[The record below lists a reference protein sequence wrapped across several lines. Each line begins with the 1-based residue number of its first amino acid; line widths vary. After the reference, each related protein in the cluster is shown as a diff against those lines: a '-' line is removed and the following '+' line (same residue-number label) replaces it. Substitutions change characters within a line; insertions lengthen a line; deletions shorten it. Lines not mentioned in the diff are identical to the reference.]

1 METLLQDLRYAWR
14 SLRRQPAFAFVAVA
28 TLALGIGANA
38 AIFTVINAVL
48 LRPLAY
54 PHPERVVA
62 ITTHWRNTGVR
73 GSVSAPDFHDWHD
86 TASSFDAMSY
96 YTGGETS
103 VSIGGASDY
112 ATAIRVTPGFFA
124 VFGVPPERGRVFETT
139 DETPGSPL
147 AAVIGHEFWV
157 RRFGGDASA
166 VGSIVSF
173 GERTFTIVGVM
184 PAGFRSP
191 GETDVW
197 IPAWVQPETTSRSAH
212 NYRVV
217 GRLKE
222 GVALQQAQAEMTA
235 IASRLEAAYPAS
247 NDQKGAAVFPLQDQL
262 VGDARSTLY
271 LLLAAVA
278 LVLVIA
284 CANVANLLLA
294 RATARAN
301 EIAVRAAL
309 GAGRS
314 RLLRQLVTESL
325 VLSLIAGAVGL
336 VLARWGVAALLAIA
350 PANLP
355 RLAEVSVD
363 ARVLAFSVLVSI
375 VSSLFVA
382 VLPALQASRADLN
395 VSLRHG
401 GRGGA
406 LGGGGARLRA
416 ALVVAEMAVAVA
428 LVVGASLL
436 IRSFLALGVV
446 DLGFETDRLLVLE
459 TSVPSRDAAGAQRAT
474 AFYEQLLPRLAAT
487 PGVRSVAAVRGLPA
501 ARSRF
506 GHESNGG
513 YWLEGG
519 QDPRTVGVRL
529 PQAAFTVVT
538 PDFFRTL
545 AIPLRRGRDFSA
557 RDRAETP
564 FVAIVNEALARQAFG
579 DADPVGRRIA
589 CGLDSPEFM
598 TIVGVVGNVRSR
610 DPSRPPAPELYLPF
624 LQHQRTAT
632 ALAVIART
640 AADPMSVANAF
651 ADTIRRANPNV
662 PVRATTMTQVM
673 STAVATPRFRTLL
686 VGIFAAL
693 ALVLAM
699 AGVYGVMAYA
709 VSRRTSEIGVRIAMG
724 ANRPAIL
731 RLVMGEG
738 LQLAALGIVIGCAL
752 ALALSQALRGMLFA
766 IAPTDPRVFVTVP
779 MLLLATAAAATA
791 VPALRASRVDPIQA
805 LRAE

>member
-1 METLLQDLRYAWR
+1 MDTLLQDLRYAWR
-14 SLRRQPAFAFVAVA
+14 SLRRQPAFAIVAVA

-48 LRPLAY
+48 LRPLAF

-62 ITTHWRNTGVR
+62 ITTDWRNTGVR

-86 TASSFDAMSY
+86 AASSFEAMAY

-103 VSIGGASDY
+103 VSVAGASEY
-112 ATAIRVTPGFFA
+112 ATAIRVTPGFFR
-124 VFGVPPERGRVFETT
+124 VFGVEPEAGRVFAAT
-139 DETPGSPL
+139 DETAGAPL
-147 AAVIGHEFWV
+147 AAVITHEFWV
-157 RRFGGDASA
+157 HRFGGAPA
-166 VGSIVSF
+166 ALGGTVGF
-173 GERTFTIVGVM
+173 GEQTFTVIGIM
-184 PAGFRSP
+184 PPGFRSP
-191 GETDVW
+191 DRGEVW
-197 IPAWVQPETTSRSAH
+197 VPAWTRPETPSRSAH

-217 GRLKE
+217 ARLKE
-222 GVALQQAQAEMTA
+222 GIALAQSQAEMTT
-235 IASRLEAAYPAS
+235 IAARLETAYPAS
-247 NDQKGAAVFPLQDQL
+247 NDQKGVAVTPLQDQL
-262 VGDARSTLY
+262 VGDTRSTLY

-301 EIAVRAAL
+301 EMAVRAAL
-309 GAGRS
+309 GAGRC
-314 RLLRQLVTESL
+314 RLLRQLITESL
-325 VLSLIAGAVGL
+325 VIAVAAGIVGL
-336 VLARWGVAALLAIA
+336 LLARWGVAALVAIA

-355 RLAEVSVD
+355 RLAEVHVD
-363 ARVLAFSVLVSI
+363 VRVLLFAVAASI
-375 VSSLFVA
+375 VASLLVG
-382 VLPALQASRADLN
+382 VLPALQSSRADLN
-395 VSLRHG
+395 ASLRHG
-401 GRGGA
+401 GRGGV
-406 LGGGGARLRA
+406 LGGSGGRLRS

-459 TSVPSRDAAGAQRAT
+459 TSVPARDVAGAERAT
-474 AFYEQLLPRLAAT
+474 AFYEQLLPRLAT
-487 PGVRSVAAVRGLPA
+487 MPGVRSVAAVRGLPT
-501 ARSRF
+501 ARARF

-519 QDPRTVGVRL
+519 DDPRTAGVRL
-529 PQAAFTVVT
+529 PQAVFTVAT
-538 PDFFRTL
+538 PDFFKTMG
-545 AIPLRRGRDFSA
+545 IPLRRGRDFSA
-557 RDRAETP
+557 RDRAGAP
-564 FVAIVNEALARQAFG
+564 YIAIVNDALARQAFG
-579 DADPVGRRIA
+579 DADPIGRRIA

-598 TIVGVVGNVRSR
+598 TIVGVVGDVRSR
-610 DPSRPPAPELYLPF
+610 EPSRPPAPEIYMPF

-632 ALAVIART
+632 ALAIIART
-640 AADPMSVANAF
+640 AGDPMSVANAF
-651 ADTIRRANPNV
+651 ADTIRTANPNV
-662 PVRATTMTQVM
+662 PVRATTMTQVL
-673 STAVATPRFRTLL
+673 STAVATPRFRTLI
-686 VGIFAAL
+686 VGVFAAL

-731 RLVMGEG
+731 RLVMGQG
-738 LQLAALGIVIGCAL
+738 LQLAAIGIVIGCAL

-766 IAPTDPRVFVTVP
+766 IAPTDPLVFVAVP
-779 MLLLATAAAATA
+779 ILLLATAAAATA

-805 LRAE
+805 LRSE

>member
-1 METLLQDLRYAWR
+1 
-14 SLRRQPAFAFVAVA
+14 
-28 TLALGIGANA
+28 
-38 AIFTVINAVL
+38 
-48 LRPLAY
+48 
-54 PHPERVVA
+54 
-62 ITTHWRNTGVR
+62 
-73 GSVSAPDFHDWHD
+73 
-86 TASSFDAMSY
+86 
-96 YTGGETS
+96 
-103 VSIGGASDY
+103 
-112 ATAIRVTPGFFA
+112 
-124 VFGVPPERGRVFETT
+124 
-139 DETPGSPL
+139 
-147 AAVIGHEFWV
+147 
-157 RRFGGDASA
+157 
-166 VGSIVSF
+166 
-173 GERTFTIVGVM
+173 
-184 PAGFRSP
+184 
-191 GETDVW
+191 
-197 IPAWVQPETTSRSAH
+197 
-212 NYRVV
+212 
-217 GRLKE
+217 
-222 GVALQQAQAEMTA
+222 
-235 IASRLEAAYPAS
+235 
-247 NDQKGAAVFPLQDQL
+247 
-262 VGDARSTLY
+262 
-271 LLLAAVA
+271 
-278 LVLVIA
+278 
-284 CANVANLLLA
+284 
-294 RATARAN
+294 
-301 EIAVRAAL
+301 
-309 GAGRS
+309 
-314 RLLRQLVTESL
+314 
-325 VLSLIAGAVGL
+325 
-336 VLARWGVAALLAIA
+336 
-350 PANLP
+350 
-355 RLAEVSVD
+355 
-363 ARVLAFSVLVSI
+363 
-375 VSSLFVA
+375 
-382 VLPALQASRADLN
+382 
-395 VSLRHG
+395 
-401 GRGGA
+401 
-406 LGGGGARLRA
+406 
-416 ALVVAEMAVAVA
+416 MAVAVA

-436 IRSFLALGVV
+436 IRSFLALGVI

-474 AFYEQLLPRLAAT
+474 AFYEQLLPRLAAM

-513 YWLEGG
+513 YWLEGD

-538 PDFFRTL
+538 PDFFTTM
-545 AIPLRRGRDFSA
+545 AIPLRRGRDFSV

-579 DADPVGRRIA
+579 DADPLGRRIA

-610 DPSRPPAPELYLPF
+610 DPSRPPAPELYMPF

-651 ADTIRRANPNV
+651 TDTIRTANPNV

-731 RLVMGEG
+731 RLVMGQG

-766 IAPTDPRVFVTVP
+766 IAPTDPLVFVTVP